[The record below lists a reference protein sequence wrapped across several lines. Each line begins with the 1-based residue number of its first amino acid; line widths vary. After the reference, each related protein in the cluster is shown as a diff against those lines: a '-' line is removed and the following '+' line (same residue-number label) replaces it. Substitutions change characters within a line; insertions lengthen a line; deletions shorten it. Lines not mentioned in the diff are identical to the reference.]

1 MNLLCKESA
10 SQRYAHA
17 PTTGKLSTIKD
28 HIARVI
34 HDLFIE
40 CIMFVFL
47 TYAQR
52 AYRLQYNV
60 ICATTNFVGMLC
72 MCGVKPRPLRMT
84 AALAGALSASI
95 ASNC

>member
-1 MNLLCKESA
+1 MRMRQPPENSLQSKGSHCKGNTCT
-10 SQRYAHA
+10 RF
-17 PTTGKLSTIKD
+17 IK
-28 HIARVI
+28 
-34 HDLFIE
+34 